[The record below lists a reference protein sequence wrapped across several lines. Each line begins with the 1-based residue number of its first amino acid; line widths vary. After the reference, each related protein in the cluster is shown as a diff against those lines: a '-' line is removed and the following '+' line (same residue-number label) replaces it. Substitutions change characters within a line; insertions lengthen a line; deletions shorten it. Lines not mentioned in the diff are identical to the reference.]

1 MHLHTILSLE
11 STCIIIP
18 HHFISQM
25 CNKTFLQYQPAILH
39 PPCVDPTWN
48 GPKISWNHICTR
60 CMPGLVALCPGYPC
74 CCSLLFAFLSFFFF
88 TGLAFRVMSGY
99 VFGEA
104 GVFFTTSL
112 QIYGMPKNQ
121 ASCPKDSKKNIWDF
135 KYIMP
140 TPSGLIPD
148 ARTGQRLGR
157 GKGSL

>member
-74 CCSLLFAFLSFFFF
+74 CCSLLFAFLSFFFLR
-88 TGLAFRVMSGY
+88 GLLLELCQVMFLG
-99 VFGEA
+99 
-104 GVFFTTSL
+104 
-112 QIYGMPKNQ
+112 
-121 ASCPKDSKKNIWDF
+121 
-135 KYIMP
+135 
-140 TPSGLIPD
+140 
-148 ARTGQRLGR
+148 RLGCSSQR
-157 GKGSL
+157 PFKFMECQKTKHLVRKIPKKTSETSNT